1 MEANRYRTVGEMM
14 YRDPV
19 FAEHKRNKAENYLST
34 VKRDQ
39 IIDEARLIFTA
50 QRQYGATWASPEMEA
65 EYLCILTRQR
75 SLCGRSGQRQ
85 PV

>member
-39 IIDEARLIFTA
+39 IIDEARLVFAA

-65 EYLCILTRQR
+65 RVPLYSDTPAL
-75 SLCGRSGQRQ
+75 LCGRSGQRQ
-85 PV
+85 SV

>member
-1 MEANRYRTVGEMM
+1 MM

-39 IIDEARLIFTA
+39 IIDEARLVFAA
-50 QRQYGATWASPEMEA
+50 QRQYGATW
-65 EYLCILTRQR
+65 LRRRWRQ
-75 SLCGRSGQRQ
+75 STF
-85 PV
+85 VF

>member
-1 MEANRYRTVGEMM
+1 MM

-39 IIDEARLIFTA
+39 IIDEARLVLQHSVNTVRHGLRRRW
-50 QRQYGATWASPEMEA
+50 RQSTF
-65 EYLCILTRQR
+65 
-75 SLCGRSGQRQ
+75 
-85 PV
+85 VF